1 MGRSTE
7 ERRGE
12 TDDKTGKREVHT
24 KEEGK
29 QMKRRDEERYKLGEG
44 IWRKRRKSEGRGK
57 RDEERDGRLR
67 EGMGRGG

>member
-29 QMKRRDEERYKLGEG
+29 QMKRRDEERYKL
-44 IWRKRRKSEGRGK
+44 
-57 RDEERDGRLR
+57 
-67 EGMGRGG
+67 